1 MNNIPEIGL
10 VAFENDLATLNE
22 TIYGAGETSFSSAD
36 IVACATESNAAP
48 LVMTGTDAVIVGAR
62 MESSE
67 DGQRLAKI
75 LRDLKYSRDK
85 KRNRSLLGIVLWGNK
100 AKEFSPLLPHPN
112 VFFASQAGEEKL
124 LRQRMGQ
131 YLAHALPHI
140 ETVAPLTRY
149 EILAGFLDKHSKSSV
164 TEISEAVHTA
174 VQKELRSAYNRI
186 IDLEDKIAKLNND
199 NFTLQKR
206 NDELER
212 AGQKLRDDYTELV
225 NHLRLSCRET
235 ISELTGRAEEIRAL
249 REELDKSHQHFGL
262 AVDSL
267 RSDIQNSG
275 GSVAHFRQELDEGN
289 QQAWSTLLKVEQRRA
304 SSLNAQI
311 EAIEHEKSALIAEIT
326 SLRGALA
333 EVSSQP
339 KTSAEDS
346 ATIYALQTEL
356 TKTEEKLREIHEER
370 DLFASKTDSLEIECA
385 KYKEQIGKITEER
398 DSLFNRVEMTADRY
412 ADLEKE
418 LIELRHTFELNKAS
432 QTSFNALQEQVD
444 ALEKQCADLT
454 IERDTKN
461 EEIAQLQAK
470 YENLQRQSSEKI
482 YQLTLSLHD
491 AQTAA
496 NAQPQTEVET
506 SEDQSL
512 NTGNDFQALSAQILT
527 EEPEPEIEF
536 PEVLLGLPQ
545 VEQAASSNQTT
556 ATVENKPVST
566 GILTNDDLATMT
578 LTALPKDLRA
588 VLDNAKNSVDVA
600 DLLREVGES
609 VEPFLQGK
617 PVKIYYEINPESRY
631 LNTDGKKL
639 RQIVFNLLTN
649 AAVFTEEGQV
659 IVQTDWMSD
668 RSFSLSIIDSGVGIQ
683 PEKLETIFQTAEDG
697 FASECSLPATQNLV
711 ESLGG
716 QIKARSWP
724 GLGSLFVVRLPEI
737 Q

>member
-22 TIYGAGETSFSSAD
+22 TIYGAGEISPSSAD

-131 YLAHALPHI
+131 YLVHALPHI
-140 ETVAPLTRY
+140 ETIAPLTRY

-164 TEISEAVHTA
+164 SEISEAVHNA
-174 VQKELRSAYNRI
+174 VQKELRSAYSRI
-186 IDLEDKIAKLNND
+186 IDLEDKISKLNND

-206 NDELER
+206 NDELEK
-212 AGQKLRDDYTELV
+212 AGQKLREDYTELV
-225 NHLRLSCRET
+225 NHLRHSCRET

-275 GSVAHFRQELDEGN
+275 NSVAHFRQELDEGN
-289 QQAWSTLLKVEQRRA
+289 QQAWSTLLKVEQRRV
-304 SSLNAQI
+304 SSLNEQI
-311 EAIEHEKSALIAEIT
+311 EAIEQEKSALLAEIT
-326 SLRGALA
+326 NLRGALA
-333 EVSSQP
+333 EVSNQP
-339 KTSAEDS
+339 ITTAKDS
-346 ATIYALQTEL
+346 ETINALQTEL
-356 TKTEEKLREIHEER
+356 AKTEEKLREIHEER

-385 KYKEQIGKITEER
+385 RYKEQIAKITEER

-412 ADLEKE
+412 SDLEKE

-432 QTSFNALQEQVD
+432 QSSFETLQEQVET
-444 ALEKQCADLT
+444 LEKQCADLT
-454 IERDTKN
+454 AERDSKN
-461 EEIAQLQAK
+461 EEITQLQAK

-491 AQTAA
+491 AQAAA
-496 NAQPQTEVET
+496 NAQSQAEVET
-506 SEDQSL
+506 SEEQSL
-512 NTGNDFQALSAQILT
+512 STGNDFQELSAQILT
-527 EEPEPEIEF
+527 EEPEAEIEF

-545 VEQAASSNQTT
+545 VEQAATANQTV
-556 ATVENKPVST
+556 VEAKPTPT

-588 VLDNAKNSVDVA
+588 VLDNAKNSVDIA

-617 PVKIYYEINPESRY
+617 PVKIYYEINPDSRY

-683 PEKLETIFQTAEDG
+683 PEKLETIFQTGEDG
-697 FASECSLPATQNLV
+697 FASECSLPATYNLV